1 MKKIIVLLS
10 VILLIIT
17 GCSMKELSS
26 NDFEK
31 NMDILLNEKTKSS
44 NVHFDGYKYY
54 VPDGLKFINKEE
66 YNAILEDRFDNKY
79 YMYVDVISYYH
90 KVKNTY
96 KIKQDAYYS
105 KVINYGNK
113 TGYLE
118 ITEDNGKYFVEF
130 VFNYAKIESLTDKD
144 NLVKVIDNMCYIL
157 RSIKFNDKILESIV
171 GDNVLS
177 YAEEVFTLFDTTSSQ
192 EDFLEVVSRYDPE
205 YKKAIDQ
212 EELELDEE

>member
-1 MKKIIVLLS
+1 MKKIIILLS
-10 VILLIIT
+10 VILLMIT
-17 GCSMKELSS
+17 GCSIKELSS
-26 NDFEK
+26 DDFEK
-31 NMDILLNEKTKSS
+31 NMDILLNEKTNSS

-66 YNAILEDRFDNKY
+66 YNAILRDRFDNRY

-90 KVKNTY
+90 KVENTY

-105 KVINYGNK
+105 KVIKYGNK

-118 ITEDNGKYFVEF
+118 ITESDDKYFVEF
-130 VFNYAKIESLTDKD
+130 VFNYAKIEALTNKD
-144 NLVKVIDNMCYIL
+144 NLVSVIDNMCYIL

-192 EDFLEVVSRYDPE
+192 EDFLEVVSRYDPG

>member
-66 YNAILEDRFDNKY
+66 YNAILKDRFDNKY

-105 KVINYGNK
+105 RVINYGNK

-130 VFNYAKIESLTDKD
+130 VFNYAKIESLT
-144 NLVKVIDNMCYIL
+144 
-157 RSIKFNDKILESIV
+157 DKILESIV

>member
-1 MKKIIVLLS
+1 
-10 VILLIIT
+10 
-17 GCSMKELSS
+17 MKELSS

-66 YNAILEDRFDNKY
+66 YNAILKDRFDNKY

-96 KIKQDAYYS
+96 KIKQDAYYY

>member
-10 VILLIIT
+10 VILLMIT

-31 NMDILLNEKTKSS
+31 NMDILLSEKTKSS

-54 VPDGLKFINKEE
+54 VPDGLKFVNKEE
-66 YNAILEDRFDNKY
+66 YNAILRDRFDNEY

-90 KVKNTY
+90 KVENTY

-105 KVINYGNK
+105 KIINYGKK